1 MMRAVDPDPI
11 STRRPGLE
19 QAARR
24 RLLVGALV
32 LVAVVVAAR
41 LAGLERWV
49 APAVAWLRGL
59 GLAGAALL
67 AIAYLPVAL
76 AGLPMALLG
85 MAAGAVFGVA
95 AGAAIAIPAN
105 AAAACLP
112 FLVGRLLVGRDPSL
126 LARGEGRVARA
137 ARALGR
143 GGFRLVLL
151 LRLSWVAP
159 FGLLNYAFGASPC
172 RLRDFL
178 LGTLLGS
185 APISV
190 GYAWAGAAMLGS

>member
-1 MMRAVDPDPI
+1 MMRAVQAGRPI
-11 STRRPGLE
+11 SSFADVE
-19 QAARR
+19 AAARR

-49 APAVAWLRGL
+49 GPAVAWLRGL
-59 GLAGAALL
+59 GPAGVALL
-67 AIAYLPVAL
+67 ALVYVPVAL
-76 AGLPMALLG
+76 AGLPMALPG
-85 MAAGAVFGVA
+85 MAAGAAFGVA
-95 AGAAIAIPAN
+95 SGAAIAIPAN

-143 GGFRLVLL
+143 GGFRLVLV

-159 FGLLNYAFGASPC
+159 FGLLNYAFGATPC
-172 RLRDFL
+172 RLRDFV

-190 GYAWAGAAMLGS
+190 GYAWAGAAMFGS

>member
-1 MMRAVDPDPI
+1 MMRSMEPDAI
-11 STRRPGLE
+11 TGHLAGAES
-19 QAARR
+19 AARR
-24 RLLVGALV
+24 RLLIGAGI

-49 APAVAWLRGL
+49 GPAVAWLRGQ
-59 GLAGAALL
+59 GPAGVALL
-67 AIAYLPVAL
+67 ALAYVPVAL
-76 AGLPMALLG
+76 AGLPMALPG
-85 MAAGAVFGVA
+85 MAAGAAFGVA

-112 FLVGRLLVGRDPSL
+112 FLVGRLLVGRDPAL
-126 LARGEGRVARA
+126 LARGEGRLPRA

-159 FGLLNYAFGASPC
+159 FGLLNYAFGATPC

-185 APISV
+185 APVSI
-190 GYAWAGAAMLGS
+190 GYAWAGAAMFGS

>member
-1 MMRAVDPDPI
+1 MRPVTSEPTSGPL
-11 STRRPGLE
+11 TGLE
-19 QAARR
+19 RAARR
-24 RLLVGALV
+24 RLLVGALI
-32 LVAVVVAAR
+32 LVALVVAAR

-59 GLAGAALL
+59 GPAGVALL
-67 AIAYLPVAL
+67 ALAYVPVAL
-76 AGLPMALLG
+76 AGLPMALPG
-85 MAAGAVFGVA
+85 MAAGAAFGVA

-112 FLVGRLLVGRDPSL
+112 FLVGRLLVGRDPGL

-159 FGLLNYAFGASPC
+159 FGLLNYAFGATPC
-172 RLRDFL
+172 RLRDFV

-190 GYAWAGAAMLGS
+190 GYAWAGAAMLGG